1 MTRNELDGDR
11 VFVVDEFLSTEECAE
26 LIRRSESLVY
36 EVGKVAD
43 RVVEQVRNNERVLVD
58 DPSLA
63 AHLFLRTNPSCLA

>member
-1 MTRNELDGDR
+1 M
-11 VFVVDEFLSTEECAE
+11 VDEFLSTEEIAE

-63 AHLFLRTNPSCLA
+63 APTCSCASNPSCLA